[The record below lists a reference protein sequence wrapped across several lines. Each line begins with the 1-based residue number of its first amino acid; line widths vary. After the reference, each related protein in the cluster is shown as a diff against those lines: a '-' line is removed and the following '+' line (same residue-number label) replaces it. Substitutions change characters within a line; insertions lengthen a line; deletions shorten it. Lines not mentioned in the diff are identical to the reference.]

1 MSDRQYWRKG
11 ISSAIAVAVVFL
23 FVTTGVSTIAG
34 YAQQVSGPS
43 VAQPFPTGHAS
54 PQVSNNPPVA
64 TANPSTTGAFNYVV
78 PSTPC
83 IGTGHGI
90 GDVLDAAAN
99 TLFLNQSCSF
109 TGQVVLKSNVSIG
122 YNTIVAI
129 NNANVSFNQTSWHD
143 GSGHLMVRS
152 ITANATANLMIYNST
167 IHNGNDTGINST
179 LPIVLDPY
187 YTQTTCSARNPIRPI
202 LEVYNSQIGTAA
214 SNNTT
219 VNWGSIVTYGA
230 EELLGG
236 YPGWTSP
243 NYPWVCEANGIV
255 YMAHSTIYG
264 SVEYGTS
271 TAYFSNDNIYYDG
284 PAKPYAGPDHFTMQ
298 QVMIS
303 MFGAPGSYKFIL
315 ATDGALTQA
324 VAVPSTN
331 LVQLCP
337 NDNVSGIRDATYF
350 SPLVPMV
357 FEVCSNGPIPSGMP
371 GAIENSTI
379 INGVSVSTQGY
390 AYSAISSMA
399 YFPTSASYSTSPG
412 TYTIFGAVDYAP
424 MPIAS
429 NLTFSATQLT
439 ISSKNGGT
447 QSSLWV
453 STAGATNYGEYA
465 TFGENI
471 SLNGVTVANAATWN
485 ETPQKDIAT
494 FTQTTPNGA
503 SIVTVDN
510 ATAYI
515 VTDGSGNLTVDGLL
529 MTDNYTYATG
539 LWIGNVT
546 STASVTNSIFH
557 DTATKGTY
565 VPQFIFGLQGMNT
578 TIPKA
583 VLDEQPSPLGQFSI
597 AYAFN
602 EINGLVNFTLAGD
615 TFYSTGFNATTLP
628 GLERYGIS
636 AFMAELNGNAEG
648 SAPNIYE
655 KVAGIKTTVIDD
667 KFTISGTGPIANADA
682 YGVIGLS
689 NEYGEA
695 AIVGNTMTI
704 TNRGMIS
711 AIQDN
716 GGGLFQ
722 WVFPYL
728 NLTGNTISVTNVV
741 NNSQWM
747 ASLHAN
753 GYYGAIYNA
762 GGYVYQGTAIDL
774 FNNQISFTGKGY
786 PSTTGPAYWSQGVCS
801 NSPAGFN
808 CTGVGAAFFSLSKT
822 GYNTT
827 IWNMQGNNFSLNGG
841 VVGFGGQFS
850 GYTPTYGFVF
860 KGTLSPQYTAP
871 KNGPV
876 GWTVPQPLDS
886 LHYLD
891 LPLGFQHSPMHPN
904 ILGNTISATG
914 GAILFDGLD
923 ISSLPCNFNS
933 GGLGACTSGGY
944 NPGSNGYAP
953 YWAEDLT
960 DLNLYI
966 GPNTWTFDSESVFSF
981 METNLE
987 VIDTHVPTVIL
998 ASYYKVP
1005 SPYVGAPLWNLF
1017 INSTASRVL
1026 IQPGASEMEGLAY
1039 GSDVSWDTNIPL
1051 TGCDGKW
1058 GTWEL
1063 ASPAFSSV
1071 YSKGSCDRAW
1081 LFTDF
1086 VDYSF
1091 PTGSQTPN
1099 FNWSINYNGTTLMH
1113 VPSTSHEYMALQ
1125 HTDGN
1130 IISQGIQTTEQ
1141 IEMQYMQASSSP
1153 LTAGAGA
1160 IGINPQTNGGALAQQ
1175 TTIPRTPDAVA
1186 LYYPQ
1191 LSPSYEY
1198 DEYNLAST
1206 GPLLMGDPATA
1217 YATSSGCSQCNQG
1230 LGSIAASSIMQPVP
1244 WASELPTVSSVV
1256 YFAPTYQTVNISW
1269 SGGTGVMMFGQP
1281 IMPVHYATPLYN
1293 SHDKLIGGDNFTVFP
1308 QVINASVTAGFNH
1321 PIYLEPAIIPAG
1333 AVGNFSVYN
1342 ATGGYAIFGEWFPES
1357 FGPAGNT
1364 PNYVFQVGEA
1374 GYTSSAV
1381 LKSVGITTGKVVQAA
1396 IVRPLSKANGEP
1408 FYLEPL
1414 TLVFSGLMGTAT
1426 STTYPYGVWIG
1437 NNSATNYIQQIAPA
1451 MYSRTGAG
1459 TDSWFASL
1467 NGTFNITIS
1476 GTAIDNSTFAV
1487 IPDFTTGGLGPIGSN
1502 LDNSLFWLA
1511 VGVGVFL
1518 TASSVILLYR
1528 TVGRKRNVQKSREA

>member
-1 MSDRQYWRKG
+1 M
-11 ISSAIAVAVVFL
+11 
-23 FVTTGVSTIAG
+23 
-34 YAQQVSGPS
+34 
-43 VAQPFPTGHAS
+43 
-54 PQVSNNPPVA
+54 
-64 TANPSTTGAFNYVV
+64 GAFNYVV

-109 TGQVVLKSNVSIG
+109 TGQVVLKSNISIG

-187 YTQTTCSARNPIRPI
+187 YTQTTCPARNPIRPI

-219 VNWGSIVTYGA
+219 VNWGSVVTYGA

-503 SIVTVDN
+503 STVTVDN

-546 STASVTNSIFH
+546 STVSVTNSIFH

-583 VLDEQPSPLGQFSI
+583 VSDEQPSPLGQFSI

-786 PSTTGPAYWSQGVCS
+786 PSTAGPAYWSQGVCS
-801 NSPAGFN
+801 NSPSGFN
-808 CTGVGAAFFSLSKT
+808 CTGVGAAFFSLSKN

-960 DLNLYI
+960 DQNLYI

-1099 FNWSINYNGTTLMH
+1099 FNWSINYNGTTMMQI
-1113 VPSTSHEYMALQ
+1113 PSQANEFLSLQ

-1130 IISQGIQTTEQ
+1130 IASQGIQTTEQ
-1141 IEMQYMQASSSP
+1141 IEMQYFHASGGM

-1160 IGINPQTNGGALAQQ
+1160 IGINPSSTGSNAPIA
-1175 TTIPRTPDAVA
+1175 IPRTPDAIA
-1186 LYYPQ
+1186 LYNPQ
-1191 LSPSYEY
+1191 LSSSYEY
-1198 DEYNLAST
+1198 DEYNFAST
-1206 GPLLMGDPATA
+1206 GPL
-1217 YATSSGCSQCNQG
+1217 
-1230 LGSIAASSIMQPVP
+1230 SIGGQIVSPSMLQSRQSMTMNDLMQPRPLSLVCP
-1244 WASELPTVSSVV
+1244 DCGTGGVTLNTNAILQPAPLSSELPSITSVV
-1256 YFAPTYQTVNISW
+1256 FFAPNDQNVNLSW
-1269 SGGTGVMMFGQP
+1269 SGGTGVSMFGQP
-1281 IMPVHYATPLYN
+1281 IMPVHYDSPVFN
-1293 SHDKLIGGDNFTVFP
+1293 NKGVMIGGDNFTVYP
-1308 QVINASVTAGFNH
+1308 AVINDGVPAGFDH
-1321 PIYLEPAIIPAG
+1321 PIYLEPAIIPSG
-1333 AVGNFSVYN
+1333 DVGNVSLYN
-1342 ATGGYAIFGEWFPES
+1342 ATGGYAVFGEWFPGS
-1357 FGPAGNT
+1357 FGPSGNMPT
-1364 PNYVFQVGEA
+1364 YVFQVGESGYSNTATLKTSGKTYPTRSIASVTRPMSHGA
-1374 GYTSSAV
+1374 GIGNSASPSS
-1381 LKSVGITTGKVVQAA
+1381 G
-1396 IVRPLSKANGEP
+1396 RP

-1414 TLVFSGLMGTAT
+1414 LLSFSGLQGTAINA
-1426 STTYPYGVWIG
+1426 TTYPYSVWIG
-1437 NNSATNYIQQIAPA
+1437 NASATNYIQQSAPSI
-1451 MYSRTGAG
+1451 YSRTGASV
-1459 TDSWFASL
+1459 DEWFASS
-1467 NGTFNITIS
+1467 NGTFNILLGS
-1476 GTAIDNSTFAV
+1476 TAIDNSTFAV
-1487 IPDFTTGGLGPIGSN
+1487 VPDFTTGGLGPIGNNLSN
-1502 LDNSLFWLA
+1502 PLFWTAIVIGVALTALA
-1511 VGVGVFL
+1511 VTILYFKVGKV
-1518 TASSVILLYR
+1518 R
-1528 TVGRKRNVQKSREA
+1528 PRVQKAREA